1 MARLD
6 HLVKASKQL
15 VLAEA
20 DKLPRLVLLRDA
32 IDWVIKETKDL
43 G

>member
-1 MARLD
+1 MARLE

-20 DKLPRLVLLRDA
+20 DSSPTRAFSDA
-32 IDWVIKETKDL
+32 INWVIKEAKYL